1 MEDIL
6 TGIEGKGGAYA
17 CLMKPKILS
26 WNMRMLNKKEK
37 IMWIKGLIRDQNA
50 NIVCLQETN

>member
-26 WNMRMLNKKEK
+26 WNVRMLNEKEK
-37 IMWIKGLIRDQNA
+37 MMWIK
-50 NIVCLQETN
+50 